1 MAKTELGTKRVCV
14 ACNTRFYDLAKAPAI
29 CPKCGTEQPVEQPRL
44 RRPGGNV
51 SDQKPVKKPAPV
63 AGGEDAD
70 LAEVEGVEDE
80 AEEDVLEDTS
90 DLEDADDPIG
100 PEIEVAPNT
109 DETER

>member
-1 MAKTELGTKRVCV
+1 
-14 ACNTRFYDLAKAPAI
+14 
-29 CPKCGTEQPVEQPRL
+29 
-44 RRPGGNV
+44 
-51 SDQKPVKKPAPV
+51 V